1 MRWVILWIIASVQR
15 EQLEEYTQ
23 EVERSKKALTA
34 KQDVER
40 SQIEAVHQLTKA
52 NQRLEGQVSS
62 LQSQVDSLTSTIVS
76 LQKWVDPYMQLVD
89 HSLVFSNDRNG

>member
-1 MRWVILWIIASVQR
+1 M
-15 EQLEEYTQ
+15 EEYSQ

-40 SQIEAVHQLTKA
+40 SQIEAVHQLTKT

-76 LQKWVDPYMQLVD
+76 LQK
-89 HSLVFSNDRNG
+89 